1 MINARISL
9 HAARNPEII
18 ELDRGSGEC
27 NAAWIIRALG
37 HMTSEAR
44 ILLVGG
50 TTLTDFRLRVA
61 QSHLRHDLKPSFWS
75 HAVLVLPGD
84 SLLRLWQVALEVGM
98 PLSEVPGANGISE
111 VGLDHFNC
119 DRFANLAVL
128 RFPGASDAAVREGI
142 DALRGARLSEDLV
155 SPLVRWLAYVW
166 GTENAENPLRA
177 GIPLPAAQFVDA
189 AFAYA
194 GVDIVP
200 GVTSRAA
207 CPEAVWQAALWWS
220 KYYAGD
226 REGQADAVPSG
237 VYLVEQGSAHVVD

>member
-9 HAARNPEII
+9 HAARNPEIM
-18 ELDRGSGEC
+18 ELARAPGEG

-37 HMTSEAR
+37 QMNSEAR

-50 TTLTDFRLRVA
+50 TTVADFRLRVA

-75 HAVLVLPGD
+75 HAALVLPGP
-84 SLLRLWQVALEVGM
+84 SQPRLWQVDLEVGM
-98 PLSEVPGANGISE
+98 PISEVPGNNGISE
-111 VGLDHFNC
+111 IGLGHF
-119 DRFANLAVL
+119 DSARFANLAVL
-128 RFPGASDAAVREGI
+128 RFPGASALAVQEGI
-142 DALRGARLSEDLV
+142 DALRGARLSEDLL
-155 SPLVRWLAYVW
+155 SPLIQWLAHVW
-166 GTENAENPLRA
+166 GTDGAKNPLLA
-177 GIPLPAAQFVDA
+177 GIPLPAAHFVDA

-200 GVTSRAA
+200 GVSSRAA

-220 KYYAGD
+220 GYYAGD
-226 REGQADAVPSG
+226 QEGQAGAVPSG